1 MRAQWGKAWRVAVFW
16 LVLLVCAPLP
26 VWASADYFWQNSGWR
41 SPIFLVGAQSSMEAQ
56 MLGEKSGPPSH
67 PGASFLPNV
76 APSLHLGQDDATIK
90 LPYNLEMNISV
101 RYNRDPSAR
110 EPQRFSDSPLFM
122 KYSMDYRLL
131 TNLQVGLNGY
141 LYRPA
146 DEGLSLPNQPGH
158 RLGFGPQ
165 LKYNLGNW
173 SFLLKSQ
180 VESGNR
186 DQGQGGLQ
194 NWFRVW
200 YAF

>member
-1 MRAQWGKAWRVAVFW
+1 MQAQGGKAWLIAAF
-16 LVLLVCAPLP
+16 LLVFIIFTPLSG
-26 VWASADYFWQNSGWR
+26 WAGGSFFWQDSGWR
-41 SPIFLVGAQSSMEAQ
+41 SPVILAGAQSSMEAQ
-56 MLGEKSGPPSH
+56 MLDEKAPAPSR
-67 PGASFLPNV
+67 PGAAFLPNV
-76 APSLHLGQDDATIK
+76 TPSLQLGQDGTTIR

-101 RYNRDPSAR
+101 RYSRDPSAR
-110 EPQRFSDSPLFM
+110 EPQRLSDSPLLM

-131 TNLQVGLNGY
+131 PNLQVGLNSY

-146 DEGLSLPNQPGH
+146 EEGLPLPYRSGD

-165 LKYNLGNW
+165 LKYDLGNW

-186 DQGQGGLQ
+186 EQGHDLQ